1 MTAAEKTAA
10 RPAPAGEPHGPIVLE
25 RLPWSTIG
33 DYVAP
38 SFGLGF
44 MFLLV
49 AIYLM
54 KFATDVLGISAAV
67 MGGILF
73 FARSIWDA
81 TFDPIAGYL
90 SDRTNTRIGRR
101 RPWLLASIVPLA
113 VTFVLL
119 WTAPRD
125 LGATATTI
133 WMAVVVVAFYTAASV
148 LIIPHTA
155 LGAELTDN
163 YHDRTRI
170 FGARHVVTTLG
181 SFAAVAGL
189 SALQSTS
196 DVHRTILVL
205 ALAASAVTALATL
218 WTVLRLRER
227 PEFQGRGAAQPY
239 RAFRDVIVNP
249 HARLLLIVFGIESL
263 GAATIGVLTPYVAEY
278 VVKRPEAAPPAIA
291 LYMVANVL
299 FVPVWL
305 PLSRRFGK
313 KALWLGS
320 MLLTAFSFGSM
331 IFVHEGSVALLNV
344 LAFIAG
350 TAAGCGNMVAP
361 SIQADVIDWDE
372 HATGER
378 KEGSYFAAWNFVFK
392 VANGLT
398 LQLTGI
404 VLSFSGYVP
413 NVEQTEGV
421 KFTILALYGLFPM
434 GCYLIGSALFA
445 RFRLDEAGY
454 AAIRSELDARR

>member
-1 MTAAEKTAA
+1 MTTAESTAASA
-10 RPAPAGEPHGPIVLE
+10 RAPVVPGARAPAE
-25 RLPWSTIG
+25 RLPWPTIL

-81 TFDPIAGYL
+81 TVDPIAGYL
-90 SDRTNTRIGRR
+90 SDRTNTRFGRR
-101 RPWLLASIVPLA
+101 RPWLLASILPLA
-113 VTFVLL
+113 ITFVLL
-119 WTAPRD
+119 WTPPRD
-125 LGATATTI
+125 MGPVYTTV
-133 WMAVVVVAFYTAASV
+133 WMAVIVVAFYTSTSI

-170 FGARHVVTTLG
+170 FGGRHVVTTLG

-189 SALQSTS
+189 AALQKSS
-196 DVHRTILVL
+196 DVHRTILL
-205 ALAASAVTALATL
+205 FALAASVATALATL
-218 WTVLRLRER
+218 WTVMRLRER
-227 PEFQGRGAAQPY
+227 PEFQGRGAEQPY
-239 RAFRDVIVNP
+239 RAFRDVIKNP
-249 HARLLLIVFGIESL
+249 HARLLLVVFGIESL

-278 VVKRPEAAPPAIA
+278 VVKRPEAGPPAIA

-313 KALWLGS
+313 KALWLAS
-320 MLLTAFSFGSM
+320 MLLTAVSFGSM
-331 IFVHEGSVALLNV
+331 IFVHEGSIALLNV

-404 VLSFSGYVP
+404 VLSFSGYMP

-434 GCYLIGSALFA
+434 ACYLIGSALFS

-454 AAIRSELDARR
+454 AEIRSELDSRR